1 MAMALSGS
9 GRYDVPYKIMV
20 PKKGTGANLLVPVT
34 APSLLFRALLARA
47 SAGQSVVMRA
57 TLSRESGQ
65 EGGGS
70 RLARLAAPP

>member
-1 MAMALSGS
+1 M
-9 GRYDVPYKIMV
+9 PYKIMV

-34 APSLLFRALLARA
+34 APPPSLLFRALLAGA